1 MLKSR
6 IINDCIKTI
15 LPILITDLLL
25 KSSFNIFVTIKTST
39 DCMLDTVITH
49 FTTMTTG
56 KVAET
61 ILYLHFIQCVVFH
74 REFSSSFY
82 DERLH
87 SP

>member
-1 MLKSR
+1 
-6 IINDCIKTI
+6 
-15 LPILITDLLL
+15 
-25 KSSFNIFVTIKTST
+25 
-39 DCMLDTVITH
+39 MLDTIITR

-82 DERLH
+82 DEKLH
-87 SP
+87 SPQQVLGMYEDKERRTHQVKSNLSLTKTL